1 MNKESKEKIKKLRQ
15 EGKYDEI
22 FAEFGS
28 REYVNNTP
36 ISIRKAELKKLKKNG
51 RYEDIFNKYGKY
63 EYNKILV
70 KAMFDEIRE
79 AKGLGKALLW
89 RLKRFAIRGT
99 SLSLATAATLSLGF
113 SMANQDLVNE
123 NAITYAK
130 EIENY
135 NEKIDDYASKVKAM
149 KLSDIQIFMKVMDDM
164 WKGIKGYKQP
174 ARDIHGFL
182 ELELADE
189 DGYGVCR
196 NMASDIARKL
206 QEINPDYNARTIT
219 VYLEEG
225 FKIADIERNVLED
238 NETIQE
244 SNDEQTENSSDFD
257 ITKITGNHMVTLVD
271 IKDENLTLALDP
283 TNPGIGIYKD
293 GNILMLNTT
302 DGNLVKYDTKEI
314 VTTLFFRTGFDAPF
328 KSISDF
334 ISSFKDSSMSLDE
347 IIAKYGLE
355 AQNKALTEVRAL
367 EIAGSAINQLQ
378 ANKEENDFEKRIKVD
393 VSQLKD
399 SDSQNSTQIEQQK
412 ADLERKD
419 TEQEI
424 DK

>member
-225 FKIADIERNVLED
+225 FKIADIERNVIED